1 MTLSSDELSRYSRHL
16 IMPDVGLEG
25 QEKLKA
31 AHVLCIGTGGLGSP
45 IGLYLAAAGV
55 GHLGL
60 VDFDVIDTTNLQRQV
75 AFTTADINKSKVET
89 TQQRLQALNPFIEI
103 TAHNTRLTSE
113 NALDILGK
121 YDVVV
126 DGTDNFATRYLVNDA
141 CVLLGKPLVHGS
153 IHQFDGQLSVFDARR
168 GPCYR
173 CLYAAPPPPNMAPSC
188 AEAGVL
194 GVLPAVIG
202 SLQATEA
209 IKLVIGKGDPLI
221 GRLMLFN
228 ALKMSFRTLNLRKK
242 PACPICGT
250 HPTINQLIDYEEFC
264 GSPGAKQNNL
274 TVQEDEV
281 SAEQLKAI
289 LEAQTPV
296 TLIDVREPYENE
308 ICRLNPSTLIPMKSL
323 LDNVE
328 QLDVAKQY
336 ILYCRTGARS
346 RQALDLLKSSGFKR
360 VKHLK
365 GGILEWADKV
375 DPSLPRY

>member
-89 TQQRLQALNPFIEI
+89 TQRRLHALNPFIEI

-281 SAEQLKAI
+281 SAEELKAI
-289 LEAQTPV
+289 LEAETPV